1 MIFMEVIMKKTW
13 IALISAAVVLAQLA
27 MTLVTGA
34 TGVLYL
40 LSIIT
45 AVTG

>member
-1 MIFMEVIMKKTW
+1 MKKIW

-34 TGVLYL
+34 TGILYL

-45 AVTG
+45 AVSQG